1 MQATTAGVLAG
12 CSDLVAQKLS
22 GAKKLQLRRS
32 LLMLVR
38 RRLQQ
43 IYYYARKPLARI
55 MLCVSWNSTLS
66 LRAEWQLHRII
77 ASSPRMSV

>member
-12 CSDLVAQKLS
+12 CSDLVAQKLA

-43 IYYYARKPLARI
+43 IYYYARKPLALI
-55 MLCVSWNSTLS
+55 MLCVSRNSTLS
-66 LRAEWQLHRII
+66 LKAEWQLHARI